1 MAPVYINF
9 PGNPRLLC
17 LEFNSNPTIALVKSR
32 VHEISHI
39 PVEEQR
45 ILTFGG
51 LPLDESYV
59 VDSSN
64 THPTT
69 LKVQMALVGGKG
81 GFGSMLRAQGGR
93 MSSKKTTNYDS
104 CRDLSGTRLK
114 TIKAAKRIAD
124 YAEHEEQ
131 REREKEERI
140 NRKIEDGLKERPV
153 KKFRF
158 DDAEFL
164 QESQEI
170 IEDVKNAVSSVMKSK
185 KKVDVKSKGKEKE
198 QVVPKQSAKLSMWDE
213 FSDMSS
219 EDEDAE
225 ASSSSTTSAS

>member
-1 MAPVYINF
+1 MVPLYINL
-9 PGNPRLLC
+9 PGSSRLVC
-17 LEFNSNPTIALVKSR
+17 LEFDSQPSVAFVKSR
-32 VHEISHI
+32 VHDLADI
-39 PVEEQR
+39 PLEEQR

-51 LPLDESYV
+51 LPLDEDYV
-59 VDSSN
+59 IESNN

-69 LKVQMALVGGKG
+69 LKVQVALAGGKG

-124 YAEHEEQ
+124 YAELEEQ
-131 REREKEERI
+131 REREKNERI
-140 NRKIEDGLKERPV
+140 NRKIEEALKERPV
-153 KKFRF
+153 KKIRF
-158 DDAEFL
+158 DDPEFL
-164 QESQEI
+164 QESQDL
-170 IEDVKNAVSSVMKSK
+170 IEEVKSAVSEVMKSK
-185 KKVDVKSKGKEKE
+185 KKGDTKDKGKEKE

-219 EDEDAE
+219 DEEDVE
-225 ASSSSTTSAS
+225 ASSSSSSAS